1 MIGEIIFNYKIIKK
15 IGEGAKGS
23 VYLAQNQILKEKFV
37 AIKVLNSALSSN
49 EQFKSHFISEA
60 RILSNLNHPNIV
72 SIMDFIEQNGNL
84 MFLTEYVQGYPL
96 DIYIEKI
103 NGPIQE
109 DRLLCIF
116 LKILDACKYAFN
128 KGVLHG
134 NIKPSNVILLE
145 NDVPKILDF
154 GIAKVF
160 NDKSFAFLT
169 DNFKGTIMY
178 MSPEQIKGSEYD
190 FRSDIYS
197 LGVVMFYSLTG
208 QKPFE
213 YDVSSEYLIKYKILR
228 ETLPPIRNYFPNI
241 SQELE
246 SIIIKAT
253 QKNPLDR
260 FSSYSELISA
270 LENYRLL
277 KGGMKFANKE
287 QPKWDT
293 DRGQEKKVFT
303 MTTPE
308 NQTDYTKVNYPGNTY
323 SQNSGMPG
331 YQYKKPKRNNLIPLI
346 IVIVAAVIFLIAGI
360 LIYKFVSSENFIE
373 QKPVTQRG
381 IDTLNKNDEN
391 DIYDSKTRPKLYF
404 CESYDTEL
412 GEIGVSDKFTTGYI
426 TVMVDYRHIK
436 KSIGIKNVYL
446 RISQIKDEFG
456 NKIKEKTIR
465 TIPFTVQPEWNYI
478 YFQDKKKINFT
489 TPATY
494 KVTLLD
500 DKYNYI
506 THGVVE
512 IVR

>member
-1 MIGEIIFNYKIIKK
+1 MIGEIIFNYKVIKK
-15 IGEGAKGS
+15 IGEGAKGT
-23 VYLAQNQILKEKFV
+23 VYLAQNQVLKEKFV
-37 AIKVLNSALSSN
+37 AIKVLNPALSSN

-60 RILSNLNHPNIV
+60 KILSNLNHPNIV

-96 DIYIEKI
+96 DIYVEKI

-109 DRLLCIF
+109 NRLVSIF
-116 LKILDACKYAFN
+116 SKILDACQYAHK

-134 NIKPSNVILLE
+134 NIKPSNVILLD

-160 NDKSFAFLT
+160 NDKSFISLT

-178 MSPEQIKGSEYD
+178 MSPEQIKGLDYD

-208 QKPFE
+208 RKPFE
-213 YDVSSEYLIKYKILR
+213 YNVSSEYLIKDKILR
-228 ETLPPIRNYFPNI
+228 ESLPPIRNYIPNI

-246 SIIIKAT
+246 SIITKAT

-277 KGGMKFANKE
+277 KGGVKFANIE
-287 QPKWDT
+287 QPKLNIDKV
-293 DRGQEKKVFT
+293 QEKKVFT

-323 SQNSGMPG
+323 YQDSGIPG
-331 YQYKKPKRNNLIPLI
+331 YQHQQPKKGNLIPVI
-346 IVIVAAVIFLIAGI
+346 IAIVVAMIFLIAGI
-360 LIYKFVSSENFIE
+360 LIYKFVSSENLFK

-381 IDTLNKNDEN
+381 IDTLNKNGEN

-404 CESYDTEL
+404 CESYDPEL
-412 GEIGVSDKFTTGYI
+412 GEIGVSDRFTTGYL
-426 TVMVDYRHIK
+426 TVMVDYRPIK
-436 KSIGIKNVYL
+436 KSVGIKNVYI

-465 TIPFTVQPEWNYI
+465 TIQFTVQPEWNYI

-489 TPATY
+489 TPGTY

-500 DKYNYI
+500 NKYNYI
-506 THGVVE
+506 THGEVE